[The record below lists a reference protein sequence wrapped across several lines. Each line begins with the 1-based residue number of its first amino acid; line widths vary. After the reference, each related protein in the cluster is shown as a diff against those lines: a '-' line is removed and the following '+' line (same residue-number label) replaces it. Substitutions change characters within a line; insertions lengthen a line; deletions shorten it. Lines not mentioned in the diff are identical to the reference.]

1 MRYIFWLVLTG
12 GYGLLSWAAGRFSQ
26 AALCFWNGGYLAF
39 LCFSL
44 LPAAMGTEYFF
55 AAAAAAG
62 VGVTAGFLTE
72 RYKKLPVAIF
82 GMVGFISLFGQ
93 EIFSCRETLLLSFLG
108 GVGLYHASAGII
120 SDKIEIGKALL
131 SGAGFLAGT
140 FLFACF

>member
-44 LPAAMGTEYFF
+44 LPAAMGTEHFF

-62 VGVTAGFLTE
+62 AGVTAGFWQEKRTW
-72 RYKKLPVAIF
+72 LPALVFAAVTGCQIF
-82 GMVGFISLFGQ
+82 WSELVSFGEILF
-93 EIFSCRETLLLSFLG
+93 LAFLG
-108 GVGLYHASAGII
+108 GMGLYHASAGII
-120 SDKIEIGKALL
+120 PDKIEIGKALL
-131 SGAGFLAGT
+131 CGAGFLSGT
-140 FLFACF
+140 FLFSCF